1 MTDWVGQS
9 AKYIVLGIAVL
20 SVLFIESPLPV
31 YYVVGGVCNAF
42 LSKILKHVIKQPRP
56 LGSLKGG
63 YGMPSSHSQ
72 SIFYFLAVLAI
83 KSCDFIHDTNLWR
96 VFVVSLTLYAYFA
109 W

>member
-1 MTDWVGQS
+1 MKDWVGQS
-9 AKYIVLGIAVL
+9 AKYLVLGIAVL
-20 SVLFIESPLPV
+20 TVLFIESPLPV

-42 LSKILKHVIKQPRP
+42 LSKLLKITIKQPRP

-72 SIFYFLAVLAI
+72 SIFYFTAI
-83 KSCDFIHDTNLWR
+83 LCFKSGDFIYDSNLR
-96 VFVVSLTLYAYFA
+96 IVCIGSLIVYAYLA